1 MFRLL
6 SKQTNIFSIPA
17 YLVCL
22 LVFISLFN
30 ILNFNLL
37 SIISS
42 IIAFLGIALGYFL
55 FNNIGLNRNTHLPLF
70 IYTILVFSFYFGDVS
85 FPLAFTILTANLS
98 TLILISNN
106 EKIGKRS
113 YFLVGCLMGFIYV
126 VMPQTW
132 PLIIFIILHI
142 FATSGNIS
150 ANLFRLFFG
159 ILLLFINYAGLYYL
173 LDIPD
178 YYTRLIPYVSDKMIT
193 NIEPLIFLS
202 PVLLFLLYSIYDH
215 FVYFSKKSPSSKF
228 HYTLLLVYSLSIL
241 IILIFYM
248 GTQYEFLLLI
258 AFPVS
263 VITSR
268 GLRFI
273 SKYWVKELIL
283 WSIIIFALLFKLAYY
298 F

>member
-17 YLVCL
+17 YMVCL

-30 ILNFNLL
+30 ILNFNILN
-37 SIISS
+37 IISS

-70 IYTILVFSFYFGDVS
+70 IYTVLVFSFYFGDIS
-85 FPLAFTILTANLS
+85 IPLAFSILAANLS

-113 YFLVGCLMGFIYV
+113 YFLVGCLMGFMFV
-126 VMPQTW
+126 MMPQTW

-142 FATSGNIS
+142 FATASNVA

-159 ILLLFINYAGLYYL
+159 IFLLLVNYIGLYYL

-193 NIEPLIFLS
+193 HIEPLIFLS
-202 PVLLFLLYSIYDH
+202 PIALFLLYSIYDH
-215 FVYFSKKSPSSKF
+215 FINFSKKSPSSKF
-228 HYTLLLVYSLSIL
+228 RYTLLLVYSLSIL

-248 GTQYEFLLLI
+248 GTQYEFLLLM

-263 VITSR
+263 IITSR

-273 SKYWVKELIL
+273 PKYWVKECIL
-283 WSIIIFALLFKLAYY
+283 WSIIIFALLFKLGYY

>member
-113 YFLVGCLMGFIYV
+113 YFLVGCLMGFMYV

-159 ILLLFINYAGLYYL
+159 ILLLFVN
-173 LDIPD
+173 
-178 YYTRLIPYVSDKMIT
+178 
-193 NIEPLIFLS
+193 
-202 PVLLFLLYSIYDH
+202 
-215 FVYFSKKSPSSKF
+215 
-228 HYTLLLVYSLSIL
+228 
-241 IILIFYM
+241 
-248 GTQYEFLLLI
+248 
-258 AFPVS
+258 
-263 VITSR
+263 
-268 GLRFI
+268 
-273 SKYWVKELIL
+273 
-283 WSIIIFALLFKLAYY
+283 
-298 F
+298 

>member
-106 EKIGKRS
+106 ENRKEILFSCRLPYG
-113 YFLVGCLMGFIYV
+113 VYV
-126 VMPQTW
+126 CCD
-132 PLIIFIILHI
+132 
-142 FATSGNIS
+142 AT
-150 ANLFRLFFG
+150 NL
-159 ILLLFINYAGLYYL
+159 AS
-173 LDIPD
+173 D
-178 YYTRLIPYVSDKMIT
+178 YI
-193 NIEPLIFLS
+193 
-202 PVLLFLLYSIYDH
+202 
-215 FVYFSKKSPSSKF
+215 
-228 HYTLLLVYSLSIL
+228 HYTPYLCN
-241 IILIFYM
+241 F
-248 GTQYEFLLLI
+248 G
-258 AFPVS
+258 
-263 VITSR
+263 
-268 GLRFI
+268 
-273 SKYWVKELIL
+273 
-283 WSIIIFALLFKLAYY
+283 
-298 F
+298 

>member
-37 SIISS
+37 SITSS

-113 YFLVGCLMGFIYV
+113 YFLVGCLMGFMYV

-159 ILLLFINYAGLYYL
+159 ILLLFVNYAGLYYL

-193 NIEPLIFLS
+193 NIDPLIFLS
-202 PVLLFLLYSIYDH
+202 PVVLFLLYSIYDH
-215 FVYFSKKSPSSKF
+215 FVHFSKKSPSSKF
-228 HYTLLLVYSLSIL
+228 RYTLLLVYSVSIL

-283 WSIIIFALLFKLAYY
+283 WGIIIFALLFKLAYY